1 VFKTE
6 YVFDISQTEG
16 KALPEIARV
25 DGDPDVYTERLRE
38 YVTSKGIMLEYSEAI
53 GSDDGVSSG
62 GLINL
67 KKGLSAAEELLV
79 LSNEL
84 AHEIWLFLRSWL

>member
-1 VFKTE
+1 
-6 YVFDISQTEG
+6 
-16 KALPEIARV
+16 
-25 DGDPDVYTERLRE
+25 
-38 YVTSKGIMLEYSEAI
+38 MLEYSEAI